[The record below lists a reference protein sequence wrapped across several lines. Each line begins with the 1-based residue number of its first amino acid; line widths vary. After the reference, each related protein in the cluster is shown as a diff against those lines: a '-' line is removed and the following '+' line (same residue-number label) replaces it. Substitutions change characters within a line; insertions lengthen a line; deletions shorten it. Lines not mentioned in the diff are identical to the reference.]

1 MLEPVPNSIVRIRIL
16 EGIGSDWIY
25 RALREVRDPG
35 FAITCGVG
43 GDMIGAIGGPIRE
56 ICGWI
61 GGNQGIAVRSVG
73 MACKRIGICVV
84 ITTGWVGVRSVGMT
98 CVRIGICIVITTG
111 RVGVRSVGM
120 IRVHIGIYIGIPTGW
135 IRSGRV
141 GSIRRLFV

>member
-1 MLEPVPNSIVRIRIL
+1 MLEPVSNSTVRIYIL
-16 EGIGSDWIY
+16 EGIGIDWIHIP
-25 RALREVRDPG
+25 LCEVRDPG
-35 FAITCGVG
+35 FAITCGVRV
-43 GDMIGAIGGPIRE
+43 DMIGVIGGPIRE

-111 RVGVRSVGM
+111 WVGVHSVGM
-120 IRVHIGIYIGIPTGW
+120 TCVHIGIYIGIPTGW